1 MTQKSN
7 FLGKTNKN
15 NGFTSNWTTRQNFTT
30 TTNKIALC
38 PERVNA
44 SLQVDSLLSIP
55 PRRSSNPRTPFVLHS
70 KLSTLLSGLAGHSF
84 SCSLYCILTHPC
96 ELFRRKSIPANHFNF
111 SERLYCHLLGH
122 RSASQCLSLRQL
134 RSCHILFPTLLKC
147 YLDVPAG

>member
-1 MTQKSN
+1 MKQFLTSGEKMTQKSN

-15 NGFTSNWTTRQNFTT
+15 NGFTSNWPTRQNFTT

-44 SLQVDSLLSIP
+44 RLQVDSLLSLP

-96 ELFRRKSIPANHFNF
+96 ELSGGSQFRQIISIFLNGYIAIC
-111 SERLYCHLLGH
+111 LVIDLLL
-122 RSASQCLSLRQL
+122 SAL
-134 RSCHILFPTLLKC
+134 
-147 YLDVPAG
+147 A